1 VSLLRS
7 LHSYCSMEARP
18 KRLRVLCLHG
28 FRTSGAFLAQQLH
41 GSGFVAAF
49 DDLLELEYVD
59 APYRCGPDEEE
70 RLPPMMKRFIQGPY
84 HEWWNAVEVP
94 YPYSK
99 PPTSP
104 TPVQGR

>member
-1 VSLLRS
+1 
-7 LHSYCSMEARP
+7 MEARP